1 MSETSIRL
9 RSQGSLL
16 DTSVDSIGVP
26 ITPRGFSQAE
36 KHVKIKPKFA
46 EFMCSHVEV
55 GLHLHWVFLPLL
67 MPLRSFVM
75 LLLLRKQLFQE
86 SYGAVKRI

>member
-1 MSETSIRL
+1 MSETSIHL

-16 DTSVDSIGVP
+16 ETSVDSIGVP

-36 KHVKIKPKFA
+36 NYVKNKPKFA

-55 GLHLHWVFLPLL
+55 GLHRHLVFLPSMTLH
-67 MPLRSFVM
+67 RSFAM
-75 LLLLRKQLFQE
+75 SLLSRKQLFQE
-86 SYGAVKRI
+86 SFGAVQRT